1 MTGRFI
7 NARSCSFISLCFLLI
22 VLSSVG
28 AATVAPQPADAKLRM
43 VRFEGDPV
51 AKGLKNFLAASPSD
65 SAKQAATNAFFILQF
80 KGPVRQEWLDRL
92 KKAGVEFHDHIPE
105 YAYLVKI
112 AASALSSVQADSD
125 VRWLGSYDS
134 GYKIGPMSL
143 IPPPEALRTQ
153 KALRENLPDQTK
165 FSVLLFKGE
174 DIGAVGTAVE
184 NLGGKVLGT
193 QSYWHKDQLDI
204 QIDPAKLSVLA
215 RIPVVKWIE
224 QSLPISPCSNIV
236 ASNTVCDVKTVW
248 DTYGLHG
255 EGQVVGIADSGLD
268 TGNTNTLNLDFKDG
282 QGNSRILLITNMV
295 GTTNLSDFGEG
306 HGTMV
311 AGCLLGN
318 GYNSGANPTNDDFPS
333 SCFAGMAPK
342 AQGVFQVLTEITP
355 AKTNFTILD
364 ITGLF
369 SSATNVN
376 TNLFIHS
383 DSWGSWAWSRYD
395 SRSYDVDA
403 FMWSN
408 KNFLAVFG
416 AGNEGID
423 SDSSGRMDA
432 GYNGAFPGQ
441 LRSPGTAKNCI
452 TVGATESLREDGWG
466 GSTNCTW
473 GEYTLDN
480 NGLCFPADPVH
491 SDHVSDNVDGIMAR
505 SSRGPC
511 EDGRFKPDIV
521 APGMNVLTVRGT
533 NTTGCYGLYT
543 GDADHYAWF
552 GGTSCSTPLVAG
564 MAALV
569 RQYLTEGRY
578 PGVANPP
585 SAALIK
591 AILLNGA
598 KDIAP
603 GQYGTDGG
611 TQEIPYLRPNNVAG
625 WGRADLN
632 STLYSLQGSGLKIF
646 GTDICSS
653 DAIGTND
660 VVEYQVTVKA
670 GTPLTATL
678 VWTDYPGSP
687 VSGGALV
694 NDLDLTVIAPDGT
707 TNFANNPKTPDMMEH
722 LWNYEDDSSES
733 TEWERSVDGKT
744 IAVKFTPGTNY
755 PTALTGA
762 KVKIWCNEYSE
773 TFAIELRSE
782 TGSGPGSV
790 LTNTTVLPFQKYASY
805 QCFPFSYTSILPG
818 SNYYI
823 CAAFS
828 NDHFYCRANTNG
840 SGNSWI
846 STNGGS
852 TWASTNCEF
861 LVDAFFSHDVG
872 QVSQDR
878 VNNVEGI
885 DIANPS
891 SGAYTIRV
899 TGNAIPQGD
908 PDFDNKQP
916 FAVVVRGDFP
926 DLRRQAMGVF

>member
-134 GYKIGPMSL
+134 GYKIGPMFL
-143 IPPPEALRTQ
+143 IPPPEALRE
-153 KALRENLPDQTK
+153 KLPDQTK

-193 QSYWHKDQLDI
+193 QSYWHKDQIDI

-282 QGNSRILLITNMV
+282 QGNSRILLITNALD
-295 GTTNLSDFGEG
+295 NSYLSDFADG

-311 AGCLLGN
+311 AGVLLGN
-318 GYNSGANPTNDDFPS
+318 GHNSGADPTNNYFPS
-333 SCFAGMAPK
+333 DCFAGMAPK
-342 AQGVFQVLTEITP
+342 AQGIFQVL
-355 AKTNFTILD
+355 ATNSIWNIPD
-364 ITGLF
+364 ITELF
-369 SSATNVN
+369 TSATNAS

-383 DSWGSWAWSRYD
+383 NSWGEWGGRY
-395 SRSYDVDA
+395 STMSHDVDA
-403 FMWSN
+403 FAWSN
-408 KNFLAVFG
+408 KNFLSVFG
-416 AGNEGID
+416 VGNEGID
-423 SDSSGRMDA
+423 SDSSGRIDA
-432 GYNGAFPGQ
+432 GYEGTFPGQ
-441 LRSPGTAKNCI
+441 IRSPATAKNCI
-452 TVGATESLREDGWG
+452 SVGATENLRENGWG
-466 GSTNCTW
+466 GSTNCAW
-473 GEYTLDN
+473 GEYALN
-480 NGLCFPADPVH
+480 SNGLCFPAEPVNT
-491 SDHVSDNVDGIMAR
+491 DHVSDNVGGMMAR

-511 EDGRFKPDIV
+511 EDGRFKPEIV

-533 NTTGCYGLYT
+533 NTTACYGPYT
-543 GDADHYAWF
+543 DDPDHYGWF
-552 GGTSCSTPLVAG
+552 GGTSCATPLVAG
-564 MAALV
+564 MAAIV

-578 PGVANPP
+578 PGIANPP

-591 AILLNGA
+591 AILINGA
-598 KDIAP
+598 TNIAP
-603 GQYGTDGG
+603 GQYGTDAA

-625 WGRADLN
+625 WGRANLN
-632 STLYSLQGSGLKIF
+632 SALFSLQGSGLKIF
-646 GTDICSS
+646 GTDITPD

-660 VVEYQVTVKA
+660 VAEYQVTVKA

-678 VWTDYPGSP
+678 AWTDYPGSP
-687 VSGGALV
+687 VAGGALV

-707 TNFANNPKTPDMMEH
+707 TNFPNNAKTADMMEH
-722 LWNYEDDSSES
+722 VWNYSSEPS
-733 TEWERSVDGKT
+733 LSRYSAPDRT
-744 IAVKFTPGTNY
+744 IAVKFTASTNC
-755 PTALTGA
+755 PAVLTGA
-762 KVKIWCNEYSE
+762 EFKMYCLQYYGNEKL
-773 TFAIELRSE
+773 TLELRSD
-782 TGSGPGSV
+782 TGSEPGSV
-790 LTNTTVLPFQKYASY
+790 LTNTTALCWLPYPK
-805 QCFPFSYTSILPG
+805 CFPLSYTNIIPG

-823 CAAFS
+823 CAVFS
-828 NDHFYCRANTNG
+828 NDHFYYPEDTSV

-846 STNGGS
+846 SSNGGS
-852 TWASTNCEF
+852 TWASTNCEYF
-861 LVDAFFSHDVG
+861 VDAFFSHDVG
-872 QVSQDR
+872 PVTKDN

-885 DIANPS
+885 DIADPS
-891 SGAYTIRV
+891 SGTYTIRV
-899 TGNAIPQGD
+899 TGNVLTEHGD

-926 DLRRQAMGVF
+926 DLRRQAMGAF